1 MLPRPVCAG
10 VSKGRSWHIYMSR
23 KTESFMR
30 GALLLTMATLV
41 SRLLGAL
48 YKPVIARIFAP
59 FDGQDGAAG
68 IGLTQVPLTTYQ
80 VILSFTSVG
89 LNVGI
94 SRLVAERM
102 ALGDVRG
109 ARRVFRFSLV
119 LMAMLGMAAS
129 LVMWFGA
136 PWLAGLLSENLTE
149 TIPGF
154 RATAPALFIT
164 SVMAAF
170 RGLFQGFQQMSPN
183 ATSQMIEQIV
193 RVGSGTVL
201 TYFWV
206 QHSVALGAAGFNF
219 GDVVGAVAGLLYLV
233 YLANRQSDRLWEVS
247 PETEQMP
254 DEAGV
259 RLRAHPVESA
269 GVLVRRILAV
279 ATPIA
284 IAGAVV
290 PLMMQADTFFVFRAF
305 NQAGV
310 APDKAAALYGVLTN
324 AFMIAYLP
332 AVFTAAIYT
341 SLLPSITQAMTL
353 GHTDVAR
360 RRASQAYR
368 MTLLVAIPAQVGL
381 YVLATGVYALLF
393 NDVDGGQA
401 MAAMSWA
408 VVPIMLQQTT
418 SGVQQGA
425 GRIAQPVMNFV
436 IGAVIKAGLTAWWT
450 VPYGI
455 RGAAWATAVGFGVAA
470 LLNVVNVEQLLGRTL
485 KTRNMIFK
493 PVAAALGMAGVIALV
508 RAPLGRLIT
517 YTPMHTVTL
526 VAVGGLVYGV
536 LLLAVGGVKVQDLAS
551 LPGAGRVLGALRGRK
566 RVRG

>member
-1 MLPRPVCAG
+1 
-10 VSKGRSWHIYMSR
+10 MSR

-30 GALLLTMATLV
+30 GALLLTLAALV

-48 YKPVIARIFAP
+48 YKPVIARMFAP
-59 FDGQDGAAG
+59 FDGAMGAVG

-102 ALGDVRG
+102 ALGDARG
-109 ARRVFRFSLV
+109 ARRVFRFSL
-119 LMAMLGMAAS
+119 LMMAILGFAAS

-136 PWLAGLLSENLTE
+136 PWIAGFLSENLEE

-183 ATSQMIEQIV
+183 ATSQIIEQIV

-206 QHSVALGAAGFNF
+206 RKSVPLGAAGFNF
-219 GDVVGAVAGLLYLV
+219 GDVVGALAGLLYLV
-233 YLANRQSDRLWEVS
+233 YLANRRSGSMWELS
-247 PETEQMP
+247 PGAESE
-254 DEAGV
+254 DAAEV
-259 RLRAHPVESA
+259 RLRAQPAERA
-269 GVLVRRILAV
+269 GVLIRRILSV

-284 IAGAVV
+284 ISGAVV

-305 NQAGV
+305 NRVGM
-310 APDKAAALYGVLTN
+310 APDDATALYGVLTN

-341 SLLPSITQAMTL
+341 SLLPSITHAMTL
-353 GHTDVAR
+353 GNTDVAR

-368 MTLLVAIPAQVGL
+368 MTFLAAIPAQVGL

-393 NDVDGGQA
+393 EDVAGGQA

-425 GRIAQPVMNFV
+425 GRIAQPVLNFV
-436 IGAVIKAGLTAWWT
+436 IGAVLKAALTAWWT

-455 RGAAWATAVGFGVAA
+455 QGAAWATAVGFGVAA
-470 LLNVVNVEQLLGRTL
+470 LLNLVNVERLLGRTL

-493 PVAAALGMAGVIALV
+493 PLAAALGMAGAIALV
-508 RAPLGRLIT
+508 RGPLGRLIT
-517 YTPMHTVTL
+517 WAPLHTVTL
-526 VAVGGLVYGV
+526 VAVGGVVYGV
-536 LLLAVGGVKVQDLAS
+536 LLLLVGGVKPQDLQG
-551 LPGAGRVLGALRGRK
+551 LPGAGRILGALRGRK
-566 RVRG
+566 RMRG

>member
-1 MLPRPVCAG
+1 MNRE
-10 VSKGRSWHIYMSR
+10 
-23 KTESFMR
+23 TESFIR
-30 GALLLTMATLV
+30 GAMMLTLAALV

-48 YKPVIARIFAP
+48 YKPVIAHIFAP
-59 FDGQDGAAG
+59 YDGHLGAVG

-102 ALGDVRG
+102 ALGDARG
-109 ARRVFRFSLV
+109 ARRVFRVSLT
-119 LMAMLGMAAS
+119 LMAALGLVAA

-136 PWLAGLLSENLTE
+136 PWIAGFFSESLTD

-164 SVMAAF
+164 SVMAAY
-170 RGLFQGFQQMSPN
+170 RGLFQGFQQMAPN
-183 ATSQMIEQIV
+183 AVSQIVEQVV
-193 RVGSGTVL
+193 RVGSGMLL
-201 TYFWV
+201 TYIFV
-206 QHSVALGAAGFNF
+206 SRSVALGAAGFNF
-219 GDVVGAVAGLLYLV
+219 GDVVGALAGLLYLL
-233 YLANRQSDRLWEVS
+233 YLANRERESMWVVP
-247 PETEQMP
+247 PEA
-254 DEAGV
+254 AG
-259 RLRAHPVESA
+259 AKPPPVESSRR
-269 GVLVRRILAV
+269 LVRRILAV
-279 ATPIA
+279 AAPIA
-284 IAGAVV
+284 VAGAVV
-290 PLMMQADTFFVFRAF
+290 PLMMQVDTYFVFRALEA
-305 NQAGV
+305 AGV
-310 APDKAAALYGVLTN
+310 ADLDAQAQYGLLTN

-341 SLLPSITQAMTL
+341 SLLPAITRAMTL

-368 MTLLVAIPAQVGL
+368 MTLLTAIPAQAGL

-393 NDVDGGQA
+393 GDTSGGQV

-425 GRIAQPVMNFV
+425 GRIVQPVRNFL
-436 IGAVIKAGLTAWWT
+436 IGAVIKAALTAWWT

-455 RGAAWATAVGFGVAA
+455 SGAAWATAVGFGAAA
-470 LLNVVNVEQLLGRTL
+470 LLNVVNVERLLGRTL
-485 KTRNMIFK
+485 KTRAMIFK
-493 PVAAALGMAGVIALV
+493 PVGAALAMAGVIALLRV
-508 RAPLGRLIT
+508 PLGRLVGHVHLQT
-517 YTPMHTVTL
+517 LLL
-526 VAVGGLVYGV
+526 VAIGGVAYGLA
-536 LLLAVGGVKVQDLAS
+536 LLLVGGVKLQDLEG
-551 LPGAGRVLGALRGRK
+551 LPAVGPAMAALRGRK